1 MQVCPYHIFKWNTI
15 TTALGRFLLAYS
27 KNSNNGPSGK
37 QTTSHPTVKTRNMYI
52 DVYLCSEAP
61 CDTRWYNNLSLA
73 GKTTYPDKIA
83 SNSNSIFA
91 RSARFS
97 LSRSHIL

>member
-1 MQVCPYHIFKWNTI
+1 MQVCAYHIFKCNTI
-15 TTALGRFLLAYS
+15 TAVLGCFLLAYS
-27 KNSNNGPSGK
+27 KTSNNGPSEK
-37 QTTSHPTVKTRNMYI
+37 WTTSHPTDKTRNMYI

-61 CDTRWYNNLSLA
+61 CDTCWYNGLCLV

-83 SNSNSIFA
+83 SNSNPIFA
-91 RSARFS
+91 GSARFS

>member
-1 MQVCPYHIFKWNTI
+1 MQVCAYHIFKWNTN
-15 TTALGRFLLAYS
+15 TLLAYS
-27 KNSNNGPSGK
+27 KTSNNGPSEK
-37 QTTSHPTVKTRNMYI
+37 QTTSHPTDKTRNMYI
-52 DVYLCSEAP
+52 DVYLCCEAP
-61 CDTRWYNNLSLA
+61 CDMCWYNNLSLA

-97 LSRSHIL
+97 LSGSHIL